1 MEQKTD
7 KKKIGRPATGQIPMR
22 NFRMAD
28 EEWEAIKS
36 AAEASGETTSA
47 YLRRVALKD
56 AARVL
61 KNRDD

>member
-1 MEQKTD
+1 MTQHTD
-7 KKKIGRPATGQIPMR
+7 KPKLGRPATGQIKMR
-22 NFRMAD
+22 NFRMGD
-28 EEWEAIKS
+28 DEWETVKA

-61 KNRDD
+61 KPRHD